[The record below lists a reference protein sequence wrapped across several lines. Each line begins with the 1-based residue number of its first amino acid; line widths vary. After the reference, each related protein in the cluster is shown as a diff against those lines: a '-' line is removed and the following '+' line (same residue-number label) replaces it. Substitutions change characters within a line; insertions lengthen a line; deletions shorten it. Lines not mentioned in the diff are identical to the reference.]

1 MNEKIREYQEELTA
15 SRVGADIERFTPAHA
30 VLSVSLELLVEGEE
44 QVLSFQREFGEA
56 AESPNEVCV
65 VLSPSQTC
73 AYDPLTELVLCRSS
87 LGIRFTEEAAKVF
100 GVASLRLWFSVP
112 DATFEEFREK
122 LEALCEGQ
130 SFYTYEDGAA

>member
-1 MNEKIREYQEELTA
+1 MNKQSREYQEELTA
-15 SRVGADIERFTPAHA
+15 SRIGADIESFTPAHS

-56 AESPNEVCV
+56 AESQNEVCV
-65 VLSPSQTC
+65 VLSPSQKC
-73 AYDPLTELVLCRSS
+73 AYDPLSELVLCRNS

-100 GVASLRLWFSVP
+100 GVASLRLWISAP

-122 LEALCEGQ
+122 LETLCEGQ
-130 SFYTYEDGAA
+130 SFYTYEDRAA